1 MPKKDRARKNAARR
15 EQRRTGAA
23 YTSARVGTTHS
34 HPSPDLGLLTDLP
47 YVQGHTLLMDQ
58 AAALVG
64 ACRAGCRPC
73 QHSLIPLVAAHP
85 ATVAALTGAALGAL
99 PPGLSLLMGSESTR
113 TWMPLLH
120 ESPTGGRAD
129 APVTALQEM
138 APEQVREVLEDGLDL
153 WAAGGAPAPTI
164 ETLTLDDPDEA
175 GDEPV
180 YGVFVAYA
188 ADETGTALPMLPLIP
203 EGNGASLEDLR
214 TRCSLPAWDMNGLP
228 PATDEWVARFDISSR
243 SLIEIARVDAA
254 GFDDL
259 VLCRAAEQVSLPQ
272 EWWDVLDRTSTVI
285 LCGAVTDPEQ
295 MKDAAQDGRLVGV
308 RARARF
314 W

>member
-1 MPKKDRARKNAARR
+1 MPKHNRARKNAARR

-23 YTSARVGTTHS
+23 YTSAQAGTTHS
-34 HPSPDLGLLTDLP
+34 HPAPDMGLLTDLP
-47 YVQGHTLLMDQ
+47 YVQGRTLLMDQ

-73 QHSLIPLVAAHP
+73 QNSLIPLVAAHP
-85 ATVAALTGAALGAL
+85 ATVAALTGTALGTL
-99 PPGLSLLMGSESTR
+99 PPGLSLLMGSETTR

-120 ESPTGGRAD
+120 EPPDGRTD
-129 APVTALQEM
+129 APVLALQEM
-138 APEQVREVLEDGLDL
+138 KPEQVREVLEDGLDL
-153 WAAGGAPAPTI
+153 WAAGGAPTPAI
-164 ETLTLDDPDEA
+164 ETLTLDYQDDA
-175 GDEPV
+175 DHEPV

-188 ADETGTALPMLPLIP
+188 AAEIGAALPMLPLIP
-203 EGNGASLEDLR
+203 ERNGASLEDLR

-228 PATDEWVARFDISSR
+228 PVAAEWVARFDISSR
-243 SLIEIARVDAA
+243 ALTEIARVDAA

-272 EWWDVLDRTSTVI
+272 EWWDVLDRTGTVI

-308 RARARF
+308 RVRARF